1 MKQIEY
7 ARFGKPTDVL
17 RLKEATRVAPQPG
30 EVLVEVE
37 AAPIHP
43 IDLLII
49 RGQYGRLPQLPAVP
63 GIEGVGR
70 VIELGE
76 GVNQVKTGDLVLLPV
91 NSGTWR
97 ENLCVSAEGLF
108 PLPDRADPH
117 QLSTVSVNGLL
128 AQLLL
133 SEVIPLQPGD
143 WIVQNAANSSVGQ
156 YLITLAKRR
165 GFKTVNIVLALGGVE
180 LKLRELGADAVII
193 DRGQDLREEV
203 AAAVGSNLPKLAVD
217 AVGGR
222 ATDVLG
228 SCLSPGGTIVN
239 YGTLSGQACRL
250 SCQQTIYND
259 VRLRG
264 FWLQR
269 WLEEHPSEAAAH
281 YRDLVELVADGKLV
295 AEIEGTYPLKRF
307 KEAVRETTRGH
318 RQGKVILTPDSR
330 W

>member
-17 RLKEATRVAPQPG
+17 RLKDATRVAPQPG

-43 IDLLII
+43 IDLLMI
-49 RGQYGRLPQLPAVP
+49 RGRYGRLPELPAVP

-70 VIELGE
+70 VAELGE
-76 GVNQVKTGDLVLLPV
+76 GVDQVKTGDLVLLPV
-91 NSGTWR
+91 NSGSWR
-97 ENLCVSAEGLF
+97 ENLCVAAEGLF
-108 PLPDRADPH
+108 ALPERADPL
-117 QLSTVSVNGLL
+117 QLSTISVNGLL

-133 SEVIPLQPGD
+133 SEVMPLQPGD
-143 WIVQNAANSSVGQ
+143 WVIQNAANSSVAQ

-165 GFKTVNIVLALGGVE
+165 GLKTVNIVLALGGVE
-180 LKLRELGADAVII
+180 LKLRELGADAVIV
-193 DRGQDLREEV
+193 DRGQNLREEV
-203 AAAVGSNLPKLAVD
+203 AAAVGSSLPKLAID

-228 SCLSPGGTIVN
+228 TCLAPGGTIVN
-239 YGTLSGQACRL
+239 YGTLSGEACRL
-250 SCQQTIYND
+250 SGEQTIYND

-264 FWLQR
+264 FWLER
-269 WLEEHPSEAAAH
+269 WLDEHPNAAAAH
-281 YRDLVELVADGKLV
+281 YRELVEMVASGKLI
-295 AEIEGTYPLKRF
+295 AEIDGTYPLKRF
-307 KEAVRETTRGH
+307 KEAVREAARGH
-318 RQGKVILTPDSR
+318 REGKIILAPDSR